1 MIRPSITPF
10 LPLNKSVLR
19 KMKHKEMKK
28 KGKGGGGLVGGRGV
42 VVGMCEEMKAI
53 NVKQL
58 SISPVAS
65 K

>member
-1 MIRPSITPF
+1 M
-10 LPLNKSVLR
+10 NKSVLR